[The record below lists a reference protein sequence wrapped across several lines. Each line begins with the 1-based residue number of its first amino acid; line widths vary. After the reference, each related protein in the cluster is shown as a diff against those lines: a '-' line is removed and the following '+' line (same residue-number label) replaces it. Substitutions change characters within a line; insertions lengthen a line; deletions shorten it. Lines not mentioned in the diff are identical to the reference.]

1 MEIRCG
7 GCPDGLG
14 LTTAVNTLAV
24 IMAGCL
30 SEEELE
36 LAAAVLSQLSDTLNT
51 IAVQRQLNK
60 GQGTEEE

>member
-1 MEIRCG
+1 M
-7 GCPDGLG
+7 
-14 LTTAVNTLAV
+14 NTLAV

-36 LAAAVLSQLSDTLNT
+36 LAAVVLTQLSDTLNT
-51 IAVQRQLNK
+51 IAVQRQLNQ